1 MTPTLQPLTSNL
13 EPPMKN
19 YTHSSTFSRRAR
31 GIACAV
37 LAAALSLLALCALY
51 APLVRSHGPAAS
63 ADKFAQTAVRD
74 LPYPF
79 DCVM

>member
-1 MTPTLQPLTSNL
+1 MKWPPTP
-13 EPPMKN
+13 
-19 YTHSSTFSRRAR
+19 SRCGRLA
-31 GIACAV
+31 

-51 APLVRSHGPAAS
+51 APLVWSHGPAATG
-63 ADKFAQTAVRD
+63 DQLAQAALRTPS

>member
-1 MTPTLQPLTSNL
+1 MKTPAPCSTL
-13 EPPMKN
+13 
-19 YTHSSTFSRRAR
+19 SRRAR

-51 APLVRSHGPAAS
+51 APLVRSHGPAATG
-63 ADKFAQTAVRD
+63 DRLAQAALRTPS

>member
-1 MTPTLQPLTSNL
+1 MNSSPTIP
-13 EPPMKN
+13 
-19 YTHSSTFSRRAR
+19 RRAR
-31 GIACAV
+31 GIALAA

-51 APLVRSHGPAAS
+51 APLVRSHGPTASGDRLAQAALRTPS
-63 ADKFAQTAVRD
+63 

>member
-1 MTPTLQPLTSNL
+1 MN
-13 EPPMKN
+13 
-19 YTHSSTFSRRAR
+19 SSPTFSRRAR
-31 GIACAV
+31 GIALAA

-63 ADKFAQTAVRD
+63 GDQLAQIAGRD
-74 LPYPF
+74 DFHLYQL

>member
-1 MTPTLQPLTSNL
+1 MNHTPS
-13 EPPMKN
+13 
-19 YTHSSTFSRRAR
+19 FSLRAR

-51 APLVRSHGPAAS
+51 APLVRSHGPAA
-63 ADKFAQTAVRD
+63 AGNPLAQTALRD
-74 LPYPF
+74 CFHLYPF

>member
-1 MTPTLQPLTSNL
+1 MKTS
-13 EPPMKN
+13 
-19 YTHSSTFSRRAR
+19 THTSSFFHRAR
-31 GIACAV
+31 GIACAA

-51 APLVRSHGPAAS
+51 APLVRSHGPAATG
-63 ADKFAQTAVRD
+63 DQLAQAALRSPS

>member
-1 MTPTLQPLTSNL
+1 MNSSPTFP
-13 EPPMKN
+13 
-19 YTHSSTFSRRAR
+19 RRAR
-31 GIACAV
+31 GIALAA

-63 ADKFAQTAVRD
+63 ADRLAQIAGRD
-74 LPYPF
+74 DFHLYQL

>member
-1 MTPTLQPLTSNL
+1 MNPSPTFP
-13 EPPMKN
+13 
-19 YTHSSTFSRRAR
+19 RRAR
-31 GIACAV
+31 GIALAA

-51 APLVRSHGPAAS
+51 APLVRSHGPAATG
-63 ADKFAQTAVRD
+63 DQLAQIALRTPS

>member
-1 MTPTLQPLTSNL
+1 MNSSPTFP
-13 EPPMKN
+13 
-19 YTHSSTFSRRAR
+19 RRAR
-31 GIACAV
+31 GIALAA

-51 APLVRSHGPAAS
+51 APLVRRHGPAATG
-63 ADKFAQTAVRD
+63 DQFAQTALRTPS

>member
-1 MTPTLQPLTSNL
+1 MNPTSP
-13 EPPMKN
+13 
-19 YTHSSTFSRRAR
+19 FSRRAR
-31 GIACAV
+31 GIALAA

-63 ADKFAQTAVRD
+63 ADRLAQIAGRD
-74 LPYPF
+74 DFHLYQL

>member
-1 MTPTLQPLTSNL
+1 MKTS
-13 EPPMKN
+13 
-19 YTHSSTFSRRAR
+19 TSSSPFSRRVR

-51 APLVRSHGPAAS
+51 APLVRSHGPATS
-63 ADKFAQTAVRD
+63 GDQLAQTAVRD
-74 LPYPF
+74 LSLPYPF

>member
-1 MTPTLQPLTSNL
+1 MHLPRFPR
-13 EPPMKN
+13 
-19 YTHSSTFSRRAR
+19 FSRRAR
-31 GIACAV
+31 GIALAA
-37 LAAALSLLALCALY
+37 LAAAVSLLALYAVY

-63 ADKFAQTAVRD
+63 GDQLAQTALRTPS

>member
-1 MTPTLQPLTSNL
+1 MITATP
-13 EPPMKN
+13 
-19 YTHSSTFSRRAR
+19 SSSLSRRAR

-37 LAAALSLLALCALY
+37 LAAVLSLLALCALY

-63 ADKFAQTAVRD
+63 GDQFAQIAGRD
-74 LPYPF
+74 DFHLYQL

>member
-1 MTPTLQPLTSNL
+1 MNPTSP
-13 EPPMKN
+13 
-19 YTHSSTFSRRAR
+19 FSRRAR
-31 GIACAV
+31 GIALAA

-63 ADKFAQTAVRD
+63 GDRLPQIAGRD
-74 LPYPF
+74 DFHLYQL

>member
-1 MTPTLQPLTSNL
+1 MNSSPTFP
-13 EPPMKN
+13 
-19 YTHSSTFSRRAR
+19 RRAR
-31 GIACAV
+31 GIALAA

-63 ADKFAQTAVRD
+63 GDQLAQAAVRAPS

>member
-1 MTPTLQPLTSNL
+1 
-13 EPPMKN
+13 MKK
-19 YTHSSTFSRRAR
+19 SSFSSPSALPRRAR
-31 GIACAV
+31 GIALAA

-63 ADKFAQTAVRD
+63 DDQLAQAALRTPS

>member
-1 MTPTLQPLTSNL
+1 MYPTSPF
-13 EPPMKN
+13 P
-19 YTHSSTFSRRAR
+19 RRAR
-31 GIACAV
+31 GIALAA

-51 APLVRSHGPAAS
+51 APLVRGHGPAATG
-63 ADKFAQTAVRD
+63 DQLAQIAVRASS